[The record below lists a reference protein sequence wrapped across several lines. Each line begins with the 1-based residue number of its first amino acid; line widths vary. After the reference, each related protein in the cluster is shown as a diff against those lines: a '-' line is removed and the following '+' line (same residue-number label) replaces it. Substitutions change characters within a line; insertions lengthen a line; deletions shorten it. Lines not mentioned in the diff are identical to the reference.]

1 MKFLFS
7 KSSSVLALLL
17 LLSSVNT
24 VNAQAVPVRNDVPR
38 VGQQEVIMMRH
49 AYLEE
54 GQYDYWKQESVNGV
68 WPWFGRLGARMIGD
82 FEVIYPLSDDET
94 PGQDEALRFARYASY
109 EHWQATRRITA
120 NNPTG
125 GAIVLAGGGGLSDG
139 SGAGLRNRGTVAQGS
154 KEAVFLQGYMAETR
168 PIFMPGTG
176 ETFETTTGGSAAD
189 SPNPVAL
196 MAAQANDE
204 ILALQYRRIKK
215 GTFQEVY
222 ELSHDGLWPYLEK
235 IGVRPVGQWKIAYLP
250 AGTPIEN
257 IDYDEVYSLS
267 RFASLEHYEAINA
280 SAVSLGGD
288 GPDYDAAV
296 RAFGLINQLTLESS
310 VRFLK
315 GPLFDSPPVYAPPV
329 DAEYRIAN

>member
-1 MKFLFS
+1 MKIFFS
-7 KSSSVLALLL
+7 KLNFMLALLL
-17 LLSSVNT
+17 LLSQVNT

-38 VGQQEVIMMRH
+38 VGQQEVVMMRH

-68 WPWFGRLGARMIGD
+68 WPWFGRLGARIVGD
-82 FEVIYPLSDDET
+82 FEVIYPVGDDES

-109 EHWQATRRITA
+109 EHWQATRRVTT

-125 GAIVLAGGGGLSDG
+125 GVIVLAGSGGLITGNDT
-139 SGAGLRNRGTVAQGS
+139 GLRNRGTIAQGS

-176 ETFETTTGGSAAD
+176 ETFETVTGNAATNA
-189 SPNPVAL
+189 PRPVAL
-196 MAAQANDE
+196 TAAQANDE
-204 ILALQYRRIKK
+204 ILVLRYRRIKK
-215 GTFQEVY
+215 GAFQELY
-222 ELSHDGLWPYLEK
+222 EIGRDGTWPYLEK
-235 IGVRPVGQWKIAYLP
+235 IGVRPVGQWKVAYLP
-250 AGTPIEN
+250 AGTPVESP
-257 IDYDEVYSLS
+257 DYDEVYGLA
-267 RFASLEHYEAINA
+267 RYASLEHYEAISA
-280 SAVSLGGD
+280 SPVSLGGD

-296 RAFGLINQLTLESS
+296 RAFELIDELTLESS

-329 DAEYRIAN
+329 DAEYRRAN